1 MRIGDDTDMKRS
13 YGRIRGILSAAAGAL
28 MTLSPLTT
36 YAAGPVMEKVINL
49 VIGGR
54 LVEITLPIGSD
65 IPKGKKI
72 IIRYGFEEI
81 VVNLDTG
88 AYATTKPKEEKY
100 KEGK

>member
-1 MRIGDDTDMKRS
+1 MKRS
-13 YGRIRGILSAAAGAL
+13 YGKIRGILSAAAGAL
-28 MTLSPLTT
+28 LTLSPLTM

-49 VIGGR
+49 VIGSR

-81 VVNLDTG
+81 VVNLGTG

>member
-1 MRIGDDTDMKRS
+1 MRIGDGTDMKRS
-13 YGRIRGILSAAAGAL
+13 CGRIRGILSAVAGAL
-28 MTLSPLTT
+28 LTLVPLTT
-36 YAAGPVMEKVINL
+36 YAAEPVMEKVINL

-81 VVNLDTG
+81 VV
-88 AYATTKPKEEKY
+88 K
-100 KEGK
+100 